1 MKISE
6 HSIFLITDIPSGLK
20 TASLRRAF
28 SQHVEAGVFGCFHY
42 RHRPVSSR
50 IPLLSCN
57 KLDVKTLLCVLKQHR
72 TTKSQSCTAL
82 ISIKP
87 EYVERLL
94 SSFEDTWCTD
104 DQCGNY
110 PTCKFFP
117 VSYDSSDIHSLKKL
131 CEFNPPSWMPQGNVG
146 TPTSHFFSLIKSCQ
160 LSSVI
165 IKNLKL
171 NFPRLGINRK
181 YGNVPYEYSDHNTY
195 DVTGGQFYDNYSDIL
210 VKSREIKTKSG
221 LILSNPVQ
229 KDELA
234 EEWDRFESLHD
245 DPYNMDRATNHSL
258 KYENKIELKWEKG
271 GSGLVYYTDEQFWRE
286 RESVRKDEF
295 FDEPSSFDWDVDMQ
309 HYSDDEGLAYGGPG
323 GPDLDRKQIDD
334 ILCNSAD
341 DDANKSKPCLSPYG
355 ERIMRKQGWRKGLR
369 LGHPKRRGL
378 LDPLTS
384 EDSITSRNRSG
395 FGFVVPLINPKL
407 KRTLNLPGN
416 SSYNRT
422 NRVIINTPSNSVH
435 IGVKFKSGGII
446 NNPKT

>member
-1 MKISE
+1 MNLLE
-6 HSIFLITDIPSGLK
+6 HCIFLITDIPSGLK
-20 TASLRRAF
+20 TADLRRVF
-28 SQHVEAGVFGCFHY
+28 SQHIEAGVFSCFHY
-42 RHRPVSSR
+42 RHRPLSSR
-50 IPLLSCN
+50 IALLSCN
-57 KLDVKTLLCVLKQHR
+57 KLDVKTLLCILKQHR
-72 TTKSQSCTAL
+72 TTKAQSCTAL

-87 EYVERLL
+87 ENVERLL

-104 DQCGNY
+104 DQCGIY
-110 PTCKFFP
+110 PICKFFP
-117 VSYDSSDIHSLKKL
+117 VSYGSSDIHSLKKL

-146 TPTSHFFSLIKSCQ
+146 TSSSHFFSLIRSCR
-160 LSSVI
+160 LSSAL

-171 NFPRLGINRK
+171 NFPRSRVNRK

-195 DVTGGQFYDNYSDIL
+195 DITGSQFYDNQSDIGA
-210 VKSREIKTKSG
+210 KSCEIITKSG
-221 LILSNPVQ
+221 LILSHPVQ
-229 KDELA
+229 GDELA

-245 DPYNMDRATNHSL
+245 DPYNMDRTANHSL

-295 FDEPSSFDWDVDMQ
+295 FNEPASFDWDVNMQ
-309 HYSDDEGLAYGGPG
+309 HYSDDEGLAYVGPG
-323 GPDLDRKQIDD
+323 GPDLDRKQIND

-341 DDANKSKPCLSPYG
+341 DPNTSKPYLSPYG

-395 FGFVVPLINPKL
+395 FGFVVPSIRSRL
-407 KRTLNLPGN
+407 KRTPNLPGN
-416 SSYNRT
+416 SSYSQANRL
-422 NRVIINTPSNSVH
+422 IINTPSNSVH
-435 IGVKFKSGGII
+435 VGVKFKSGGII